1 VLTQGFAGSNM
12 ILFFLKRKIKPIGVL
27 GRYPAVTLTLVPSSK
42 PKKHFTPL
50 KKKLFLQTP
59 QSVAS
64 LWRAD
69 PTQTGEKKKK
79 PCSR

>member
-1 VLTQGFAGSNM
+1 M

-27 GRYPAVTLTLVPSSK
+27 GRYPAVILTLVPSSK

-79 PCSR
+79 SPAAGDEHG